1 MPLLP
6 TAFIGNNDFPFVYP
20 TGVIVGGANNNLG
33 LVVYNWDTSGNN
45 FQINSTFEIKAR
57 NFYTVYFEF
66 TITGTLSF
74 PQLPHVV
81 TVVLQDALNLI
92 SNPPTIT
99 IPINSNTSADQ
110 AVFQGVY
117 SGYVS
122 LDADFN
128 PVLTSNGF
136 QFQATLLPN
145 QAQVG
150 ATGLSMTIQ
159 RLTITQTAVEK
170 VLPYSY
176 TIN

>member
-6 TAFIGNNDFPFVYP
+6 TGYLGNNDFPFVYP
-20 TGVIVGGANNNLG
+20 TGVIVGSANNNLG
-33 LVVYNWDTSGNN
+33 LVVYSFDTSGNN
-45 FQINSTFEIKAR
+45 FQINTSFEIKAK
-57 NFYTVYFEF
+57 NFYTVYYEF
-66 TITGTLSF
+66 SITGTAQF
-74 PQLPHVV
+74 PELPHVI

-99 IPINSNTSADQ
+99 IPINQNTSASQ
-110 AVFQGVY
+110 AVFQGIY
-117 SGYVS
+117 SGTVS
-122 LDADFN
+122 IDADFN

-150 ATGLSMTIQ
+150 DTGLSMTIN
-159 RLTITQTAVEK
+159 RLIIQQAPKEAV
-170 VLPYSY
+170 LAYPY